1 MMITNIWM
9 NRAAAFVLLLFVYAL
24 AYDYAKQNAAQ
35 AQQNHPVSH
44 LELKP

>member
-1 MMITNIWM
+1 MTTNTLM
-9 NRAAAFVLLLFVYAL
+9 NRAAALFLLVAVYAI

-35 AQQNHPVSH
+35 AHDNHAATH